1 MQESVLSN
9 VVLPLAIVII
19 MVTLGMTLTVA
30 DFRRVLTQPKQVG
43 IGLLCQLVLL
53 PLLGFA
59 VAGAFAL
66 PPIYAISIILLAA
79 SPGGATSNLIV
90 HAADGDRALSVTLTA
105 ISNMLA
111 WLSIPF
117 LLGIAY
123 PLYGS
128 GTLDINFPVADT
140 MIQVAALTVV
150 PVIVGMGI
158 RHWKTEFAENS
169 KRFTRIFASLFLFL
183 VIGALVVQN
192 WDTIVRDGPR
202 FAPAFIVLNIAAL
215 AIGFYVAKLAGINRV
230 QSTTI
235 SIEMGLQN
243 STVAITVALTIL
255 GNNEMAVIPGLYAIW
270 MLITGFAFAFWISRR
285 YPAETSEALETAA
298 T

>member
-1 MQESVLSN
+1 MQESILST
-9 VVLPLAIVII
+9 VVLPLAIVVI
-19 MVTLGMTLTVA
+19 MVALGMTLTLA
-30 DFRRVLTQPKQVG
+30 DFKRVATQPRQVA

-59 VAGAFAL
+59 VAAIFAL
-66 PPIYAISIILLAA
+66 PPVYAISIILLAA

-128 GTLDINFPVADT
+128 GALDINFPVANT

-150 PVIVGMGI
+150 PVIIGMGI
-158 RHWKTEFAENS
+158 RAWKTDFAEKS
-169 KRFTRIFASLFLFL
+169 KRFSRIFATALLFL
-183 VIGALVVQN
+183 VILALVIQN
-192 WDTIVRDGPR
+192 WDAIVRDGPR
-202 FAPAFIVLNIAAL
+202 FAPAFILLNLAAL
-215 AIGFYVAKLAGINRV
+215 AIGFHVSKLAGINRV
-230 QSTTI
+230 QSATI
-235 SIEMGLQN
+235 AIEMGLQN

-255 GNNEMAVIPGLYAIW
+255 GNGEMAVIPGLYAIW
-270 MLITGFAFAFWISRR
+270 MLITGFGFAFWVARR
-285 YPAETSEALETAA
+285 FPVETPQAA
-298 T
+298 AA

>member
-1 MQESVLSN
+1 MQESVLSS

-19 MVTLGMTLTVA
+19 MVTLGMTLTIA
-30 DFRRVLTQPKQVG
+30 DFKRVLTQPKQVA
-43 IGLLCQLVLL
+43 IGLLCQLILL
-53 PLLGFA
+53 PVLGFA
-59 VAGAFAL
+59 VAGIFSLA
-66 PPIYAISIILLAA
+66 PVYAISIILLAA

-123 PLYGS
+123 PLYYGNS
-128 GTLDINFPVADT
+128 LEMTFPVVDT

-150 PVIVGMGI
+150 PVLVGMGI
-158 RHWKTEFAENS
+158 RKWQTEFADKS

-202 FAPAFIVLNIAAL
+202 FAPAFIFLNIAAL
-215 AIGFYVAKLAGINRV
+215 AIGFFVAKLSGINRT

-235 SIEMGLQN
+235 AIEMGLQN
-243 STVAITVALTIL
+243 STVSITVAMTIL
-255 GNNEMAVIPGLYAIW
+255 GNSDMAVIPGLYAIW
-270 MLITGFAFAFWISRR
+270 MLVTGFAFAFWISRR
-285 YPAETSEALETAA
+285 YPAETPEAALA
-298 T
+298 